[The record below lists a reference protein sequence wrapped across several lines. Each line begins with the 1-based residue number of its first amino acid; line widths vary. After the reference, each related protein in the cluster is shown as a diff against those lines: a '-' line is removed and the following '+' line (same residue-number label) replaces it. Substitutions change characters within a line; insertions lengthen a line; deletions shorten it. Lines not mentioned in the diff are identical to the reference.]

1 MFTKK
6 YEEQLA
12 SWKEFRDS
20 LETADEPCEQVIDF
34 YKQAPKT
41 SITCDP
47 WDQKAW
53 LGPWELLKENCYC
66 DFGTVLGM
74 AYSLQL
80 TDRFAGSEFEIH
92 ISTNRKQSETHYLLV
107 VDKSTVV
114 GYNGEVVSHEEL
126 PDALHSQRVYHLQE
140 LQ

>member
-20 LETADEPCEQVIDF
+20 LETADEPFEQVIDF

-53 LGPWELLKENCYC
+53 LGPWELLRENCYC

-92 ISTNRKQSETHYLLV
+92 ISTDRTSEVFFYPV
-107 VDKSTVV
+107 FVDNHVLCYKFD
-114 GYNGEVVSHEEL
+114 EVCQRADL
-126 PDALHSQRVYHLQE
+126 PTEFVSQRIYRMPQVQ
-140 LQ
+140 

>member
-20 LETADEPCEQVIDF
+20 LETADEPFEQVIDF

-53 LGPWELLKENCYC
+53 LGPWELLRENCYC
-66 DFGTVLGM
+66 DFEP
-74 AYSLQL
+74 Y
-80 TDRFAGSEFEIH
+80 
-92 ISTNRKQSETHYLLV
+92 
-107 VDKSTVV
+107 
-114 GYNGEVVSHEEL
+114 
-126 PDALHSQRVYHLQE
+126 
-140 LQ
+140 